1 MKRIG
6 VCLVLALFVGC
17 STNGDLL
24 SASEVQGEFESARS
38 EVPLPDG
45 YEFAEIQI
53 PDVDASYERGFGDVQ
68 AETYAQCAWF
78 DHWLESYESDDVQA
92 MQESLGVLTTFRSG
106 FKYRNADSSYQ
117 RGFEQVL
124 ESMTDSSPD
133 LVSRELDIN
142 CPELNRL

>member
-6 VCLVLALFVGC
+6 VCLVLAMCVGC
-17 STNGDLL
+17 STNGNLL
-24 SASEVQGEFESARS
+24 SAAEAQGEFEAARS
-38 EVPLPDG
+38 QIPLPGG

-53 PDVDASYERGFGDVQ
+53 PDGNAVYERGFGDVQ

-78 DHWLESYESDDVQA
+78 DHWLASFESGDAQA

-106 FKYRNADSSYQ
+106 FLYRNADSSYQ
-117 RGFEQVL
+117 RGFDRVL
-124 ESMTDSSPD
+124 ESMTNSSLD
-133 LVSRELDIN
+133 LVTRELDIN